1 VSYSNTHVSAGNVV
15 TIDSGGDANLR
26 GTVVSGKQVVA
37 DVGGDLNLQSL
48 QDSSSFDGKQQNI
61 GGSVTIGAGFSAS
74 VSYSNSK
81 AKGDYASVTEQTGI
95 QAGDGGFQVNVAGN
109 TDLKG
114 AVIASTQDA
123 VDHNRNHLTTG
134 TLTASDINNHSDHS
148 ASGVNL
154 SGGISVAG
162 SKPAQK
168 PSGTGGTDSAG
179 GGTVNNGPNW
189 SWQNLGKTGVNGA
202 AAGFS
207 SDSGSASSTTH
218 SGISGGT
225 LTITDE
231 AGQQQKTGQTAKEA
245 ADSIK
250 RDVLAGAD
258 SGALSK
264 NWEGQKLLQE
274 QAANAQIMATFG
286 QQASKAVGTYAGE
299 QAKNL
304 REQAKQASDEVTK
317 QSLMDEAQ
325 KWDEG
330 GAYRVA
336 MHGVVGALGGGV
348 SGAVGAVASASA
360 AKLMEDLQAGIAG
373 ALTGSGVGDKAAEVA
388 SKLVSG
394 LTAAGV
400 GAAVGGAQG
409 AAAAGNADFNN
420 GSCIQMSANL
430 SKSLPRIRPQSSAAR

>member
-1 VSYSNTHVSAGNVV
+1 
-15 TIDSGGDANLR
+15 
-26 GTVVSGKQVVA
+26 
-37 DVGGDLNLQSL
+37 
-48 QDSSSFDGKQQNI
+48 
-61 GGSVTIGAGFSAS
+61 
-74 VSYSNSK
+74 
-81 AKGDYASVTEQTGI
+81 
-95 QAGDGGFQVNVAGN
+95 
-109 TDLKG
+109 
-114 AVIASTQDA
+114 VIASTQDA

-250 RDVLAGAD
+250 RDVLAGQTLAH
-258 SGALSK
+258 SAKTGKGRNCCRSK
-264 NWEGQKLLQE
+264 RPMRRSWRRLGSRPARPWEPMLTKSTTNLKL
-274 QAANAQIMATFG
+274 
-286 QQASKAVGTYAGE
+286 
-299 QAKNL
+299 
-304 REQAKQASDEVTK
+304 R
-317 QSLMDEAQ
+317 
-325 KWDEG
+325 
-330 GAYRVA
+330 
-336 MHGVVGALGGGV
+336 
-348 SGAVGAVASASA
+348 
-360 AKLMEDLQAGIAG
+360 
-373 ALTGSGVGDKAAEVA
+373 
-388 SKLVSG
+388 
-394 LTAAGV
+394 
-400 GAAVGGAQG
+400 
-409 AAAAGNADFNN
+409 
-420 GSCIQMSANL
+420 
-430 SKSLPRIRPQSSAAR
+430 PRRS